1 MRPVPILAT
10 ALIAVASGREH
21 AGAQA
26 TRAAVEVSATVVET
40 PAVRVDAGAA
50 TVAETRG
57 GVRLAVPL
65 AVSGA
70 GSTSV
75 AVASD
80 GGEGPCRAVPSTAV
94 PAGGEPAPT
103 LLRCA
108 VPRGAAPGGVTEI
121 RVTLVIV
128 PAT

>member
-1 MRPVPILAT
+1 MRLVPILAA
-10 ALIAVASGREH
+10 ALVATASGWAR
-21 AGAQA
+21 ADAQA
-26 TRAAVEVSATVVET
+26 ARAAVEVAATVVET
-40 PAVRVDAGAA
+40 PAVRLDAAAA

-57 GVRLAVPL
+57 GAWLSVPL

-70 GSTSV
+70 GSPRV

-80 GGEGPCRAVPSTAV
+80 GGACRAVPSSTA
-94 PAGGEPAPT
+94 ARGGGEPALPW
-103 LLRCA
+103 LRCSA
-108 VPRGAAPGGVTEI
+108 PRGAAPGGVTEI